1 MHETKIEMKLEEEMK
16 PLKKICETLEEAV
29 KHEFEKGIEYVNVEE
44 MGEVIDMVKDV
55 YEAKEKLIKGCY
67 YKQILTAMEK
77 AEEEEKQ
84 DEKSFIKMMKEEY
97 GMEDEE
103 EARRFYRG
111 QPRSRTTGRF
121 MSRGDGR
128 RSNSGRRSRRGYEE
142 MPYMYMYPEMYGGM
156 TPEEMRD
163 MDLDMNRMYY
173 SGGST
178 SSGGSSGSYGGGSSS
193 GGSVSGGSG
202 SSGMSGGSSGGGSSR
217 GYSEGYSEGQSRGY
231 SEGYS
236 DGERSGRSS
245 QRRDYREGRSGQSRK
260 RYFESKE
267 ENKGNSAEEKQ
278 KKLKD
283 LEGYMKDLAEDL
295 SEIISDASNEEKTMV
310 KAKVQTLLQHI

>member
-29 KHEFEKGIEYVNVEE
+29 KHEFEKGIECVNVEE

-173 SGGST
+173 SGSY
-178 SSGGSSGSYGGGSSS
+178 SSNSGGSSS
-193 GGSVSGGSG
+193 GGGRG
-202 SSGMSGGSSGGGSSR
+202 SSGGMSGGSANMGGGNVR
-217 GYSEGYSEGQSRGY
+217 GYSEGYNDGY
-231 SEGYS
+231 SE
-236 DGERSGRSS
+236 GERSGRSS

-278 KKLKD
+278 KKMKE
-283 LEGYMKDLAEDL
+283 LESYMKDIAEDL
-295 SEIISDASNEEKTMV
+295 TEAIGDASNEERTLI
-310 KAKVQTLLQHI
+310 KAKLQTLMQKM